1 MIKSVTT
8 GLCILALSGT
18 LALAQSS
25 QPQGGAATG
34 PTSPTAQN
42 TQTAPMNS
50 NAKMMKKK
58 KMKKG
63 MMKSGDGMS
72 NNGMMD
78 KGGMAK

>member
-1 MIKSVTT
+1 MIKSVAT

-18 LALAQSS
+18 IALAQSS

-63 MMKSGDGMS
+63 MMKSGDGMKD
-72 NNGMMD
+72 GMTKD
-78 KGGMAK
+78 GMSK